1 MGFQSFS
8 EIAKQQR
15 KGKGRTAAA
24 PKSLLSI
31 TQKSYEDESKRS
43 VMTIRLSSDAMDKAR
58 FKIGDK
64 VDVAHDPSR
73 KLWQV
78 ALAHDNQS
86 GYSIS
91 GMKDSSVGTVRF
103 TLYDGMATITNVK
116 PANSSRIFSDDKSV
130 NASAGRIIFALDEE
144 SIIIRTDSA
153 DTQEG

>member
-15 KGKGRTAAA
+15 QGKGRTAAT

-31 TQKSYEDESKRS
+31 TQKSYENESKRC

-73 KLWQV
+73 KLWKV
-78 ALAHDNQS
+78 TLVHNNQL

-91 GMKDSSVGTVRF
+91 GMKNSSVGTVRF
-103 TLYDGMATITNVK
+103 TLYDGMATITSVK

-130 NASAGRIIFALDEE
+130 NASAGQIIFALDEK
-144 SIIIRTDSA
+144 SIITRIDPA